1 MQAAFLRVK
10 LKYIDADNSRRRE
23 IARRYC
29 QEIKNPAVKLPV
41 VRASEDSHVWHLFVV
56 RVSNRDAF
64 QKKLAEQGIQTAVH
78 YPIPP
83 HHQQAYAKELS
94 HLKLPLTE
102 ALHREVVSLPI
113 SPVMSEAQVS
123 VVISATNFSE
133 SL

>member
-1 MQAAFLRVK
+1 
-10 LKYIDADNSRRRE
+10 
-23 IARRYC
+23 
-29 QEIKNPAVKLPV
+29 
-41 VRASEDSHVWHLFVV
+41 V

-83 HHQQAYAKELS
+83 HHQAAYAKELG

-113 SPVMSEAQVS
+113 SPVMTDAEVDYVVAQINS
-123 VVISATNFSE
+123 
-133 SL
+133 